1 MTTPKRLTEIVP
13 QKAIVDGTLLVTV
26 IRETADGA
34 YVVETGH
41 GSLIVDK
48 TRLQLIA

>member
-1 MTTPKRLTEIVP
+1 MTVKRITEILP

-26 IRETADGA
+26 LREAEEGKV
-34 YVVETGH
+34 VVETGH

-48 TRLQLIA
+48 TRLTLLA

>member
-1 MTTPKRLTEIVP
+1 MTVKRITEILP

-26 IRETADGA
+26 LRETEGGQV
-34 YVVETGH
+34 VVETGH

-48 TRLQLIA
+48 TRLTLIA

>member
-1 MTTPKRLTEIVP
+1 MTVKRITEILP

-26 IRETADGA
+26 LRDTEDGKV
-34 YVVETGH
+34 VVETGH

-48 TRLQLIA
+48 TRLTLLA

>member
-1 MTTPKRLTEIVP
+1 MTVKRITEILP

-26 IRETADGA
+26 LRETEDGKV
-34 YVVETGH
+34 VVETGH

-48 TRLQLIA
+48 TRLTLIA